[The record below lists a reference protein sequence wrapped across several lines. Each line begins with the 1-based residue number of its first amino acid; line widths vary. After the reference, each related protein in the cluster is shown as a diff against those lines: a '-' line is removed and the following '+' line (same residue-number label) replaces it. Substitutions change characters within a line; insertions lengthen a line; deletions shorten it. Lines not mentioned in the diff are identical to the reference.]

1 MIVDQT
7 PAAPVEPETEEK
19 MEDEDL
25 DYEEDPEEVEIYEE
39 DYDLDGATAE
49 QQVNIHCTQF
59 LVYRVLT
66 IVS

>member
-1 MIVDQT
+1 
-7 PAAPVEPETEEK
+7 

-59 LVYRVLT
+59 LVYWVLT
-66 IVS
+66 IVN